1 MNVYLSGSQL
11 ILIRWNFNKPGQ
23 EAPIINQRLPLCL
36 VPKFK
41 QGKCLYYQI
50 QKKTEQFTLNS
61 FHIKTDL

>member
-36 VPKFK
+36 VPKFE
-41 QGKCLYYQI
+41 QSKCLYYH
-50 QKKTEQFTLNS
+50 TFTHFIFL
-61 FHIKTDL
+61 FLTK

>member
-36 VPKFK
+36 VPKFE
-41 QGKCLYYQI
+41 QSKCLYYQI
-50 QKKTEQFTLNS
+50 NKKT
-61 FHIKTDL
+61 